1 MLGEEISTERPIHLY
16 CSEQFNPFASHGKL
30 QLEVTIEKSL

>member
-1 MLGEEISTERPIHLY
+1 MLGEEISTKGPINLY
-16 CSEQFNPFASHGKL
+16 CSEQFNPFVSHGKL